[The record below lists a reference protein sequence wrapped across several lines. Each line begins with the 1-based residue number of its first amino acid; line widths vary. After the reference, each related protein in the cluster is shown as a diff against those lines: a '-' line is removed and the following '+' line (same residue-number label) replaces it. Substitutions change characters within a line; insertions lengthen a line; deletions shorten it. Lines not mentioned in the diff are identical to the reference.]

1 MEKDLND
8 KLKQE
13 KLSYFRSKEYRGEQL
28 KVIMDAID
36 YGIGTD
42 YLQLFDDTS
51 IPAGI
56 MKNMLTAMKEDYGV
70 QEAAFLSAVRQ
81 EESGRILLEAL
92 KSGVPLPELQAAY
105 RDGMFPIELREKI
118 LPLMQGKEAI
128 PEKIG
133 ERMEFI
139 TEAVR
144 ELKESFLRQNSFI
157 EDLKK
162 SMDEKMDIFSVQEKG
177 READTEVDPYY
188 LELEEQFRLAREDAE
203 RLLEE
208 REETVRRLR
217 ELEAENKNLHEQ
229 LLLQQSLVSE
239 LQAKQARDT
248 QENKKVQQ
256 NQKADDSL
264 ALKEYQAI
272 NSSQRMECRE
282 NRMEKRTGLL
292 SAFNFPFTRK
302 KPGLMEKLAG
312 ELDAGQI
319 AEIRLG
325 IEDGLTEGQLALLA
339 DKAMDAE
346 KIRELRMHD
355 HEDIVRKGARGM
367 TQQLQEFIYASE
379 DFKRK
384 SEKLAQSIEI
394 NSVLLADSSTEKAGQ
409 RNAVLGKLCRQ
420 AAQAKEAGN
429 AMETAMQNLEK
440 ELMAVKDRQYQRQ
453 KEIQQSK
460 GQERGDGR

>member
-42 YLQLFDDTS
+42 YLQLFDDTA

-56 MKNMLTAMKEDYGV
+56 MKNMLAAMKEDYGV
-70 QEAAFLSAVRQ
+70 QETAFLSAVRQ

-105 RDGMFPIELREKI
+105 RDEMFPIELREKI
-118 LPLMQGKEAI
+118 LPLMQGREAI

-133 ERMEFI
+133 EKMEFI

-144 ELKESFLRQNSFI
+144 ELKESFSRQNSFI

-162 SMDEKMDIFSVQEKG
+162 AMEDKPDIFSMQEKG
-177 READTEVDPYY
+177 TEADTEVDPYY
-188 LELEEQFRLAREDAE
+188 LELEGQFRQAREDAE

-239 LQAKQARDT
+239 LQAKQARDA
-248 QENKKVQQ
+248 QESQRIN
-256 NQKADDSL
+256 DSPV
-264 ALKEYQAI
+264 LKDCQAV
-272 NSSQRMECRE
+272 NNSQRMGYRE
-282 NRMEKRTGLL
+282 NRTEKHSGLL
-292 SAFNFPFTRK
+292 AAFNFPFIRK
-302 KPGLMEKLAG
+302 KAGLLEKLAG

-346 KIRELRMHD
+346 KIRELRMTMK
-355 HEDIVRKGARGM
+355 I
-367 TQQLQEFIYASE
+367 L
-379 DFKRK
+379 
-384 SEKLAQSIEI
+384 
-394 NSVLLADSSTEKAGQ
+394 N
-409 RNAVLGKLCRQ
+409 
-420 AAQAKEAGN
+420 
-429 AMETAMQNLEK
+429 
-440 ELMAVKDRQYQRQ
+440 
-453 KEIQQSK
+453 
-460 GQERGDGR
+460 ERGQGA

>member
-42 YLQLFDDTS
+42 YLQLFDDTA

-70 QEAAFLSAVRQ
+70 QETAFLSAVRQ

-118 LPLMQGKEAI
+118 LPLMQGREAI

-133 ERMEFI
+133 EKMEFI

-162 SMDEKMDIFSVQEKG
+162 AMEDKPDIFSVQEKG
-177 READTEVDPYY
+177 AEADTEVDPYY
-188 LELEEQFRLAREDAE
+188 LELEDQFRQAREDAE

-208 REETVRRLR
+208 REETNRRLR

-229 LLLQQSLVSE
+229 LLIQKLYVAGLQE
-239 LQAKQARDT
+239 KQAAWENRII
-248 QENKKVQQ
+248 QEKQQINKSSEMKECRRQEAGAKERENKKQ
-256 NQKADDSL
+256 SSFL
-264 ALKEYQAI
+264 AP
-272 NSSQRMECRE
+272 
-282 NRMEKRTGLL
+282 
-292 SAFNFPFTRK
+292 FNFPFARK
-302 KPGLMEKLAG
+302 KPGLLEKLAG

-319 AEIRLG
+319 AEVRLG

-346 KIRELRMHD
+346 KIRELRMTMK
-355 HEDIVRKGARGM
+355 I
-367 TQQLQEFIYASE
+367 L
-379 DFKRK
+379 
-384 SEKLAQSIEI
+384 
-394 NSVLLADSSTEKAGQ
+394 N
-409 RNAVLGKLCRQ
+409 
-420 AAQAKEAGN
+420 
-429 AMETAMQNLEK
+429 
-440 ELMAVKDRQYQRQ
+440 
-453 KEIQQSK
+453 
-460 GQERGDGR
+460 ERGQGA

>member
-13 KLSYFRSKEYRGEQL
+13 KFSYFRSKEYRGEQL
-28 KVIMDAID
+28 KVIRDAID

-42 YLQLFDDTS
+42 YLQLFDDTA

-162 SMDEKMDIFSVQEKG
+162 SMDEKTDIFSAQEKG

-188 LELEEQFRLAREDAE
+188 LELEEQFRQAREDAE

-239 LQAKQARDT
+239 LQAKQTRDA
-248 QENKKVQQ
+248 QERQRIN
-256 NQKADDSL
+256 DSPV
-264 ALKEYQAI
+264 LKDCQAV
-272 NSSQRMECRE
+272 NNSQRMGYRE
-282 NRMEKRTGLL
+282 NRTEKHSGLL
-292 SAFNFPFTRK
+292 AAFNFPFIRK
-302 KPGLMEKLAG
+302 KADLLEKLAG

-325 IEDGLTEGQLALLA
+325 IEDGLTEGQLAILA

-346 KIRELRMHD
+346 KIRELRMTMK
-355 HEDIVRKGARGM
+355 I
-367 TQQLQEFIYASE
+367 L
-379 DFKRK
+379 
-384 SEKLAQSIEI
+384 
-394 NSVLLADSSTEKAGQ
+394 N
-409 RNAVLGKLCRQ
+409 
-420 AAQAKEAGN
+420 
-429 AMETAMQNLEK
+429 
-440 ELMAVKDRQYQRQ
+440 
-453 KEIQQSK
+453 
-460 GQERGDGR
+460 ERGQGA

>member
-1 MEKDLND
+1 MGKNLRDMTRQEQATYFKSKD
-8 KLKQE
+8 
-13 KLSYFRSKEYRGEQL
+13 YCGEQL
-28 KVIMDAID
+28 KVVMDAVS
-36 YGIGTD
+36 YGISAD
-42 YLQLFDDTS
+42 YLQLFEDTTL
-51 IPAGI
+51 PAET
-56 MKNMLTAMKEDYGV
+56 MENMFTAMKEDYGV
-70 QEAAFLSAVRQ
+70 EAASFLSMIHKG
-81 EESGRILLEAL
+81 ENGRIILEAL

-239 LQAKQARDT
+239 LQAKQARDA
-248 QENKKVQQ
+248 QESQRIN
-256 NQKADDSL
+256 DSPV
-264 ALKEYQAI
+264 LKDCQAV
-272 NSSQRMECRE
+272 NNSQRMGYR
-282 NRMEKRTGLL
+282 NNRTGKHSGLL
-292 SAFNFPFTRK
+292 AAFNFPFIRK
-302 KPGLMEKLAG
+302 KAGLLEKLAG

-325 IEDGLTEGQLALLA
+325 IEDGLTEGQLTLLA

-346 KIRELRMHD
+346 KIRELRMTMK
-355 HEDIVRKGARGM
+355 I
-367 TQQLQEFIYASE
+367 L
-379 DFKRK
+379 
-384 SEKLAQSIEI
+384 
-394 NSVLLADSSTEKAGQ
+394 N
-409 RNAVLGKLCRQ
+409 
-420 AAQAKEAGN
+420 
-429 AMETAMQNLEK
+429 
-440 ELMAVKDRQYQRQ
+440 
-453 KEIQQSK
+453 
-460 GQERGDGR
+460 ERGQGK

>member
-42 YLQLFDDTS
+42 YLQLFDDTA

-105 RDGMFPIELREKI
+105 RERMFPIELREKI
-118 LPLMQGKEAI
+118 LPLMQGREAI

-133 ERMEFI
+133 EKMEFI

-144 ELKESFLRQNSFI
+144 ELKESFSRQSSFI

-162 SMDEKMDIFSVQEKG
+162 AMEDKPDIFSVQEKG
-177 READTEVDPYY
+177 TEADTEVDPYY
-188 LELEEQFRLAREDAE
+188 LELEEQFRQAREDAE

-239 LQAKQARDT
+239 LQAKQTRDA
-248 QENKKVQQ
+248 QERQRIN
-256 NQKADDSL
+256 DSPV
-264 ALKEYQAI
+264 LKDCQAV
-272 NSSQRMECRE
+272 NNSQRMGYR
-282 NRMEKRTGLL
+282 EKRTEKHSGLL
-292 SAFNFPFTRK
+292 AAFNFPFIRK
-302 KPGLMEKLAG
+302 KAGLLEKLAG

-325 IEDGLTEGQLALLA
+325 IEDGLTEGQLTLLA

-346 KIRELRMHD
+346 KIRELRMTMK
-355 HEDIVRKGARGM
+355 I
-367 TQQLQEFIYASE
+367 L
-379 DFKRK
+379 
-384 SEKLAQSIEI
+384 
-394 NSVLLADSSTEKAGQ
+394 N
-409 RNAVLGKLCRQ
+409 
-420 AAQAKEAGN
+420 
-429 AMETAMQNLEK
+429 
-440 ELMAVKDRQYQRQ
+440 
-453 KEIQQSK
+453 
-460 GQERGDGR
+460 ERGQGK

>member
-1 MEKDLND
+1 MGKNLRDMTRQEQATYFKSKD
-8 KLKQE
+8 
-13 KLSYFRSKEYRGEQL
+13 YCGEQL
-28 KVIMDAID
+28 KVVMDAVS
-36 YGIGTD
+36 YGISAD
-42 YLQLFDDTS
+42 YLQLFEDTTL
-51 IPAGI
+51 PAET
-56 MKNMLTAMKEDYGV
+56 MENMFTAMKEDYGV
-70 QEAAFLSAVRQ
+70 EAASFLSMIHKG
-81 EESGRILLEAL
+81 ENGRIILEAL

-239 LQAKQARDT
+239 LQAKQARDA
-248 QENKKVQQ
+248 QESQRIN
-256 NQKADDSL
+256 DSPV
-264 ALKEYQAI
+264 LKDCQAV
-272 NSSQRMECRE
+272 NNSQRMGYR
-282 NRMEKRTGLL
+282 NNRTGKHSGLL
-292 SAFNFPFTRK
+292 AAFNFPFIRK
-302 KPGLMEKLAG
+302 KAGLLEKLAG

-325 IEDGLTEGQLALLA
+325 IEDGLTEGQITLLA

-346 KIRELRMHD
+346 KIRELRMTMK
-355 HEDIVRKGARGM
+355 I
-367 TQQLQEFIYASE
+367 L
-379 DFKRK
+379 
-384 SEKLAQSIEI
+384 
-394 NSVLLADSSTEKAGQ
+394 N
-409 RNAVLGKLCRQ
+409 
-420 AAQAKEAGN
+420 
-429 AMETAMQNLEK
+429 
-440 ELMAVKDRQYQRQ
+440 
-453 KEIQQSK
+453 
-460 GQERGDGR
+460 ERGQGK